1 MQTMQWSSELE
12 QLATDWTNT
21 CSDIAPDAIMDSNGA
36 KLGMNVNFEQ
46 SWEHKVDIDTYNVP
60 DMVYKSFA

>member
-21 CSDIAPDAIMDSNGA
+21 CSDIAPVRLMDSNGA
-36 KLGMNVNFEQ
+36 ELGINMNIKWV
-46 SWEHKVDIDTYNVP
+46 WD
-60 DMVYKSFA
+60 A

>member
-21 CSDIAPDAIMDSNGA
+21 CSDIAPKRFMDSNGTQ
-36 KLGMNVNFEQ
+36 LGMNINIEQ
-46 SWEHKVDIDTYNVP
+46 SQDFNVDIDTYDVRSV
-60 DMVYKSFA
+60 VYSSYA